1 MNMLLDQEF
10 ADQAARIE
18 ADYQDQSAWLA
29 AAQQREEDRAVE
41 TAERS
46 SIICEAMRNA
56 KIAKL
61 VLVTA
66 SCRSGAEAY
75 QANAIAVRALDKIS
89 DLLSEI
95 K

>member
-18 ADYQDQSAWLA
+18 ADYQDQSAWLC
-29 AAQQREEDRAVE
+29 RSS
-41 TAERS
+41 AEGRRQSRRGNGKS

>member
-18 ADYQDQSAWLA
+18 ADYQNQSAGLA
-29 AAQQREEDRAVE
+29 AAEQREEDKAVE
-41 TAERS
+41 ARERA
-46 SIICEAMRNA
+46 SIICEIMWNV

-66 SCRSGAEAY
+66 PYRSGAEAY
-75 QANAIAVRALDKIS
+75 QANAIADRALNKIR

>member
-29 AAQQREEDRAVE
+29 AAEQREEDKAVE
-41 TAERS
+41 AMERA
-46 SIICEAMRNA
+46 SILCEAIRNA
-56 KIAKL
+56 KLAQS
-61 VLVTA
+61 VLVTSA
-66 SCRSGAEAY
+66 CRSGAEAY
-75 QANAIAVRALDKIS
+75 QANAIAVRALEKIS

>member
-29 AAQQREEDRAVE
+29 AAQQREEDKAVE
-41 TAERS
+41 AMERS
-46 SIICEAMRNA
+46 TIICEAMIYA
-56 KIAKL
+56 KIVKL

-75 QANAIAVRALDKIS
+75 QANAIAVRALDKIA